1 MIGDLFELVVVKS
14 IGVSL
19 LLIVLV
25 AIRPFILSRLNGKV
39 AYALWLII
47 PVYLLMPAGWS
58 FIGSQVVETSF
69 LTFIAGDNMSL
80 SSLLPPTDELSGVV
94 KGTFLSIWVVGMVW
108 SISSFGFRY
117 RRLLHSFRVVDY
129 NFPSQLK
136 FDLAAKRMNKMEIVN
151 SGLIQVPA
159 VFGLVKPY
167 LILPAQFSQF
177 SAEKQLMILRHEFYH
192 IHRGDHQINF
202 IKVILRSL
210 FWFNPLFYWAEK
222 YFEADQEI
230 SCDMAVVSTSYPSEA
245 RNYAQVL
252 IDTACQNTQ
261 DKLVSHWKYQSLITE
276 RVKMLKNINQKQWHS
291 WVAMG
296 IAGLSIWLTSS
307 VVTAQKAT
315 SQATNHG
322 DAVPTVIIS
331 PSYPRK
337 AVEEGIEGWVRLEFN
352 VDSNG
357 QPYEVTVV
365 DSQPANTFERDA
377 VKAVYK
383 WKFKTTEG
391 QQRMQYTLEFKLAED
406 NMDKKFPE

>member
-1 MIGDLFELVVVKS
+1 
-14 IGVSL
+14 
-19 LLIVLV
+19 
-25 AIRPFILSRLNGKV
+25 
-39 AYALWLII
+39 
-47 PVYLLMPAGWS
+47 
-58 FIGSQVVETSF
+58 
-69 LTFIAGDNMSL
+69 
-80 SSLLPPTDELSGVV
+80 
-94 KGTFLSIWVVGMVW
+94 
-108 SISSFGFRY
+108 
-117 RRLLHSFRVVDY
+117 
-129 NFPSQLK
+129 
-136 FDLAAKRMNKMEIVN
+136 
-151 SGLIQVPA
+151 
-159 VFGLVKPY
+159 
-167 LILPAQFSQF
+167 
-177 SAEKQLMILRHEFYH
+177 
-192 IHRGDHQINF
+192 
-202 IKVILRSL
+202 
-210 FWFNPLFYWAEK
+210 
-222 YFEADQEI
+222 
-230 SCDMAVVSTSYPSEA
+230 
-245 RNYAQVL
+245 
-252 IDTACQNTQ
+252 
-261 DKLVSHWKYQSLITE
+261 
-276 RVKMLKNINQKQWHS
+276 MLKNINQKQWHS